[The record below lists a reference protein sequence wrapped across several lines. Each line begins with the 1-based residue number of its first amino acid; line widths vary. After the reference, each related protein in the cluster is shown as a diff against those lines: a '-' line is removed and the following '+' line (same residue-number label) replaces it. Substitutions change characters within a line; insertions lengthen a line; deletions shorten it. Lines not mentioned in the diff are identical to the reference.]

1 MLVCLAMMAV
11 AMPLGLRVV
20 RRIRGAAAATLP
32 DPNTSGSQQA
42 PDPPMRPGPRPQRDV
57 PEVAVGNN
65 TAEVT
70 EHTKVLVVGGSQAG
84 LVASYYLSHA
94 QVPHLVLDGE
104 RRVGDAWRRR
114 WDSLELFSAA
124 CYSAL
129 PGLRFPGDPEH
140 FPGKDEVADYLEAYA
155 HTYQLPVKLHTR
167 VRFLQASDGGYRVD
181 TDAGAYQAQ
190 QVIVATGAYQQ
201 PLIPQLAAKLSDD
214 VVQLHS
220 AQYRNPQQ
228 LASNQVLVVGSANSG
243 VGIAEDLA
251 ASHRVHLSRGQR
263 LPWLPRRLLGKSLHW
278 WGDHLGLLTAPLE
291 GSWRGRTQRGDL
303 LIGTS
308 LRQLARRHGV
318 RLVGR
323 TIDAEGRTV
332 RFADGQ
338 VLEAEAIVWGT
349 GYRSDYSWIRVP
361 KAVDEGG
368 TPIHRRGVTP
378 APGLYFLGMHN
389 QYSRGSSLLG
399 FVRHDASFI
408 VERICQRLAA
418 TPGHP

>member
-1 MLVCLAMMAV
+1 MLVCLAIMAV

-155 HTYQLPVKLHTR
+155 HTYQLPVKLHAR

-201 PLIPQLAAKLSDD
+201 LLIPQLAAKLSDD

-228 LASNQVLVVGSANSG
+228 LASNFGTGGPTGLHGGHDSSPHLTVLWSGGPGHPRWPRGRSADQLVGSG
-243 VGIAEDLA
+243 GC
-251 ASHRVHLSRGQR
+251 
-263 LPWLPRRLLGKSLHW
+263 LPRKR
-278 WGDHLGLLTAPLE
+278 
-291 GSWRGRTQRGDL
+291 
-303 LIGTS
+303 
-308 LRQLARRHGV
+308 
-318 RLVGR
+318 
-323 TIDAEGRTV
+323 
-332 RFADGQ
+332 
-338 VLEAEAIVWGT
+338 
-349 GYRSDYSWIRVP
+349 
-361 KAVDEGG
+361 GG
-368 TPIHRRGVTP
+368 TPSSGTCGSWWSASWGCTPPPANSLARGSFSPYPPARQDVAPQVHCSTRHRRDP
-378 APGLYFLGMHN
+378 ARRPPSHLGGHALGTDGWLPPRPGDRTGLEVAG
-389 QYSRGSSLLG
+389 G
-399 FVRHDASFI
+399 
-408 VERICQRLAA
+408 
-418 TPGHP
+418 